1 MAMGGTSASWRAN
14 NLPPEKVSGLLRPPN
29 PLLGLMVIWKLLG
42 HSTAREGRFRRDMAG
57 LGKGRPGATFRSIIF
72 SKKACAWL

>member
-1 MAMGGTSASWRAN
+1 MVEGGGSSKDLTT
-14 NLPPEKVSGLLRPPN
+14 E
-29 PLLGLMVIWKLLG
+29 LGLMVIWKLVG

-57 LGKGRPGATFRSIIF
+57 LGKGRPGATFRSTIF